1 MFVFSANQ
9 LSIQQVTTAS
19 TFAMSTVR
27 ALLSML
33 QERGQ
38 RPPSATRHLLLEL
51 ASCCRCEDAKAA
63 ILDDGLEP
71 LMALAA
77 DDQALPRGETLEV
90 LLELLVLLVLDNPK
104 AKNNAARGGALEL
117 AVRCLHELSAGAR
130 GGRRRAK
137 ILKRALELVDLLSRT
152 TESQQPERQTIVL
165 KQVLEMMTRADED
178 ASVLVRATDTLGRFV
193 DGSLERIQVA
203 AKERAIPVLIELLT
217 LVRNGGYP
225 DDVIGNADAVVWCK

>member
-117 AVRCLHELSAGAR
+117 
-130 GGRRRAK
+130 
-137 ILKRALELVDLLSRT
+137 VDLLSRT

-217 LVRNGGYP
+217 LVRKGGYP
-225 DDVIGNADAVVWCK
+225 DEVIGNADAVVWCK